1 MIKLEGIIYK
11 AFENFIVFRG
21 YAPIGIL
28 SKVSKRPEAYQ
39 RTADETHKRDIIKF
53 LGKKDYSY
61 FPELVLAYR
70 GADLT

>member
-39 RTADETHKRDIIKF
+39 RTADETHKRDIINPTF
-53 LGKKDYSY
+53 TVIIMFYCLSAI
-61 FPELVLAYR
+61 LLR
-70 GADLT
+70 